1 LVFQGKA
8 FFMTDMKIPFFT
20 GIVCIVL
27 GIGIIVGAGVA
38 LPFINST
45 LNNLQSTV
53 SAYLTKADNAL
64 LSAQNAIN
72 STQVTLLYLRDATN
86 ISLPALSSSGELTSN
101 IANNLT
107 AIGSTVTGAGQTLGS
122 ISIAGVSPFGSV
134 GTTIS
139 SIGQP
144 ITDAAS
150 KLQSV
155 SSSISSIRQ
164 QAADV
169 PNRINGIT
177 VQLENVNSSLGD
189 LRASVIDAENQL
201 PGYFNTIWLVSV
213 LAIVGVMGLGAIFL
227 LLGLSLLSLR
237 HKTLEN
243 TKSIYLSN

>member
-1 LVFQGKA
+1 
-8 FFMTDMKIPFFT
+8 MTDMKIPFFT
-20 GIVCIVL
+20 GIICIIL
-27 GIGIIVGAGVA
+27 GIGIIIGAGIA
-38 LPFINST
+38 LPIINNT
-45 LNNLQSTV
+45 LNNIQSTA

-72 STQVTLLYLRDATN
+72 STQVTLLYLSDATN
-86 ISLPALSSSGELTSN
+86 ISIPALSSSGELTGN
-101 IANNLT
+101 IATNLT
-107 AIGSTVTGAGQTLGS
+107 SIGSTVTGAGQTLGS

-155 SSSISSIRQ
+155 STSINSIRQ

-177 VQLENVNSSLGD
+177 VQLDNVNSTLGD
-189 LRASVIDAENQL
+189 LRSSVIDTENSL
-201 PGYFNTIWLVSV
+201 PSYFNTIWLVSV

-237 HKTLEN
+237 HKALEN
-243 TKSIYLSN
+243 TKSIYRLYAKYPV

>member
-1 LVFQGKA
+1 
-8 FFMTDMKIPFFT
+8 MTDMKIPFFT
-20 GIVCIVL
+20 GIICIIL
-27 GIGIIVGAGVA
+27 GIGIIIGAGIA
-38 LPFINST
+38 LPIINNT
-45 LNNLQSTV
+45 LNNLQSNA
-53 SAYLTKADNAL
+53 SALLTKADNAL

-72 STQVTLLYLRDATN
+72 STQVTLLYLSDATN
-86 ISLPALSSSGELTSN
+86 VSLPALSNSGELTGN

-122 ISIAGVSPFGSV
+122 ISIAGASPFGSV
-134 GTTIS
+134 GNTIS

-155 SSSISSIRQ
+155 STSINSIRQ

-177 VQLENVNSSLGD
+177 IQLDNVNSTLGD
-189 LRASVIDAENQL
+189 LRSSVIDTQNQL
-201 PGYFNTIWLVSV
+201 AGYFNTIWLITV

-243 TKSIYLSN
+243 TKSIYRLYAKYPV

>member
-1 LVFQGKA
+1 
-8 FFMTDMKIPFFT
+8 MTEMKIPFFT
-20 GIVCIVL
+20 GIICVIL
-27 GIGIIVGAGVA
+27 GIGVIIGAGVA
-38 LPFINST
+38 LPIINNT
-45 LNNLQSTV
+45 LNDLQSNA
-53 SAYLTKADNAL
+53 SALLTRADNAL

-72 STQVTLLYLRDATN
+72 STQVTLLYLSDATN
-86 ISLPALSSSGELTSN
+86 VSLPALSSSGELTSN

-107 AIGSTVTGAGQTLGS
+107 SIGSTVAGVGQTLGS
-122 ISIAGVSPFGSV
+122 ISVAGVSPFGSV
-134 GTTIS
+134 GSTIS

-177 VQLENVNSSLGD
+177 IQLDNVNSTLGD
-189 LRASVIDAENQL
+189 LRSSVIDTQNSL
-201 PGYFNTIWLVSV
+201 PSYFNTIWLVSV
-213 LAIVGVMGLGAIFL
+213 LAIVGVIGLGAIFL

-237 HKTLEN
+237 RKALEN
-243 TKSIYLSN
+243 TRSLYRLYAKYPV